1 MINAID
7 PIFTRIVLLIREGN
21 GVLVPIAHVYPIY
34 IYILFLVMHIRNAVG
49 YVSILEVLVLCI
61 WG

>member
-1 MINAID
+1 MAVINAID

-21 GVLVPIAHVYPIY
+21 GVLVPIAHVYPM
-34 IYILFLVMHIRNAVG
+34 YILFLVMHIRNAVV